1 VTPLSS
7 DLSAVIDTYL
17 GSSGESAPD
26 LPHLLEFREAVRS
39 AIAAGEGA
47 ALLAHLKS
55 LTPGTGLH
63 VGRVYLEGLLAA
75 GRNDVTTADLS
86 FQPLCEK
93 LNQALAWPV
102 LGRVAL
108 DWIEGA
114 GTPPGVRYLIR
125 AWKQGGNAAV
135 DESMLRIANEVFPTE
150 PDIIWALATTLDEKG
165 SSKESRRLL
174 ATALRPL
181 AEHKDAARVEEGI
194 LRLIEA
200 PEASILLH
208 ALEAVDV
215 LSQKG
220 DGKSAAAFLESLKD
234 TSIAHGLAGPAWAIA
249 RRGME
254 KHPNETGF
262 RPSAVAF
269 LKAAHTEVPS
279 LDRVIEV
286 TGLDRVAIPAAQAL
300 KSLDV
305 VLPFS
310 PGYYVEH
317 SGWGLGP
324 IRDNDGE
331 FLVIDFPTKPGHR
344 MKLDSAAKVL
354 TSLPADDLKVLL
366 AVDKP
371 RLLAMREDDPAALVV
386 IALKRA
392 GGQGTASDLRKLLVP
407 GVLATGEWAAWWKRI
422 KPRLVGD
429 PRIDSRQSFSDTYR
443 LPVPGEEI
451 EDPFVLPP
459 FDEPRGINHNV
470 DLIIDFL
477 AHHPEQEEQLKA
489 QTLDRVQRWAD
500 RKAAK
505 RPERARAGLILR
517 RWDAANRARHDAVL
531 REHFAADF
539 DLSAAGGSDEQLA
552 LLEIGLASPDTRPN
566 ALRLGLNARSS
577 AVRDAALKT
586 LLAEEG
592 PEPIRFLGDLF
603 ADPVEYTDA
612 LFMAAD
618 AVGSRGSRSS
628 ADPRLDDLLWPTM
641 LGLIDLLNVTGRE
654 PIRKKGL
661 KYLESGSAL
670 MSRVVELPPN
680 ERVEAQLTARLRD
693 WRQSDRV
700 LFPILDTFS
709 EAGLTS
715 VVESVRQ
722 KRKAAVEKL
731 FAGAPAADDVTAGP
745 VIMSR
750 ATFDILHAELQQIN
764 LDLKTVIPQAIKKA
778 RELGDLR
785 ENAEYEAAK
794 LKQANASKRLSQL
807 DGQLE
812 KVRILDDMTI
822 EAGKGGPGTEVTVR
836 DEADGST
843 ATYWILG
850 EGDGHLGDNV
860 ISYLAPLGR
869 ALTGKAVGE
878 SVDYQPTDGGGVKKL
893 AITEIRVRKP

>member
-1 VTPLSS
+1 MTPLSS
-7 DLSAVIDTYL
+7 DLSAVIDSYL
-17 GSSGESAPD
+17 GSKGESAPD
-26 LPHLLEFREAVRS
+26 LTHLLEFREAVRA
-39 AIAAGEGA
+39 AIAAGEGG
-47 ALLAHLKS
+47 ALLMHLKS
-55 LTPGTGLH
+55 LTSGTGLH

-75 GRNDVTTADLS
+75 GRNDVATADLS
-86 FQPLCEK
+86 FQPLLEK
-93 LNQALAWPV
+93 LNQAQVWPV
-102 LGRVAL
+102 LGRAAL

-114 GTPPGVRYLIR
+114 GTHGGVRYLVR
-125 AWKQGGNAAV
+125 AWKQGGVAAV
-135 DESMLRIANEVFPTE
+135 DESMLRIANEVLPTE

-174 ATALRPL
+174 ATALKPL

-208 ALEAVDV
+208 ALEAVDT
-215 LSQKG
+215 LSHKG
-220 DGKSAAAFLESLKD
+220 DGKSAAALLESLRD
-234 TSIAHGLAGPAWAIA
+234 TSISHGLAGPGWAIA

-269 LKAAHTEVPS
+269 LKAAHPEVPS
-279 LDRVIEV
+279 LDRVIDV
-286 TGLDRVAIPAAQAL
+286 TGLDRVAVPAAQAL
-300 KSLDV
+300 KALDI

-331 FLVIDFPTKPGHR
+331 FLTIDFPTKPGHR

-366 AVDKP
+366 AIDKP
-371 RLLAMREDDPAALVV
+371 RLLTMRDDDPAALIV

-392 GGQGTASDLRKLLVP
+392 GGKGSATELRKLLVP
-407 GVLATGEWAAWWKRI
+407 GVLATGEWASWWKKI
-422 KPRLVGD
+422 KPRLVED
-429 PRIDSRQSFSDTYR
+429 ARIDSRQSFSDNFR
-443 LPVPGEEI
+443 LPVPGEETD
-451 EDPFVLPP
+451 EPFVLPP
-459 FDEPRGINHNV
+459 FDEPKGINHNV

-477 AHHPEQEEQLKA
+477 DHHPAQEEQLKA

-500 RKAAK
+500 RRAAK
-505 RPERARAGLILR
+505 RHERARAGLLLLK
-517 RWDAANRARHDAVL
+517 WDPAGRAKHEAAL
-531 REHFAADF
+531 REHFANDF

-552 LLEIGLASPDTRPN
+552 LLDIGISSPETRES

-577 AVRDAALKT
+577 IVRDAALKT
-586 LLAEEG
+586 LLAEPG
-592 PEPIRFLGDLF
+592 PGPIKFVADLYQ
-603 ADPVEYTDA
+603 DPVEYTDA
-612 LFMAAD
+612 LFMGAD
-618 AVGSRGSRSS
+618 AVASREGKGT
-628 ADPRLDDLLWPTM
+628 ADPRLDDLLWPVM

-661 KYLESGSAL
+661 KYLEAGSSL
-670 MSRVVELPPN
+670 MARVTELPPN

-693 WRQSDRV
+693 WRQSDRI

-709 EAGLTS
+709 EAGLTTI
-715 VVESVRQ
+715 VESVRQ
-722 KRKAAVEKL
+722 KRKAAHEKL

-807 DGQLE
+807 DAQLG

-822 EAGKGGPGTEVTVR
+822 DPTKGGPGTEVTVR
-836 DEADGST
+836 DTADGT
-843 ATYWILG
+843 VTTYWVLG
-850 EGDGHLGDNV
+850 EGDGHLGPNV

-869 ALTGKAVGE
+869 ALSGRAVGDM
-878 SVDYQPTDGGGVKKL
+878 VDYQPTDGGGMKKL
-893 AITEIRVRKP
+893 EITGITIRKP